1 MMEGSQALF
10 EEQSFIII
18 PSGLSDSQLDKVCD
32 VSRTLRNITDAFC
45 SCEKRSPASAVP

>member
-1 MMEGSQALF
+1 MMEGSQGLF

-32 VSRTLRNITDAFC
+32 ASRTFEDTTDAFC
-45 SCEKRSPASAVP
+45 SYEKISLVSAVP